1 MAKFQNAA
9 ASGEDSAKQLEA
21 DLTAERVNLAAEKSE
36 HEATKKNLEA
46 ARAEAAALKDN
57 LSGSSASFEN
67 EMREARERHAT
78 MLQNA
83 KADAAAELAE
93 QRQRHDDNMKDLRS
107 KLGSFASIVAPMA
120 ASYKE
125 LATNYRSLRTES
137 RELAAT
143 IAPAIKQCKRDLLK
157 TLAEVDKQYKEML
170 TKYRKEMALRKKLHN
185 ELVDLKGNIRVFCRL
200 RPKISEDG
208 DGPQSEFAITQN
220 RADDQIADVISK
232 GKKSSFDMDVVFPPT
247 STQQQVFQ
255 AASDLI
261 HSVIDGYNVCIFA
274 YGQTGSGK
282 TFTMEGSDE
291 HPGLNRRALKS
302 LFDLCEEKKAD
313 WSYEF
318 EVSVMEIY
326 NETLRDLL
334 NTDKKAKDNKLE
346 IKHGKSGPHVP
357 GVIKRTVRTVE
368 EVNENFANAKKIR
381 STATTDMNEHSSRSH
396 CLLIVRVH
404 DSTYVCDPLVV
415 DWFFISSFLH
425 HVLVHICTH
434 GSLCVSTVGYE
445 RGVPTMM
452 IPAGRR

>member
-1 MAKFQNAA
+1 MVPSLLALLVQPR
-9 ASGEDSAKQLEA
+9 GV
-21 DLTAERVNLAAEKSE
+21 LTVGG
-36 HEATKKNLEA
+36 
-46 ARAEAAALKDN
+46 D
-57 LSGSSASFEN
+57 G
-67 EMREARERHAT
+67 
-78 MLQNA
+78 
-83 KADAAAELAE
+83 
-93 QRQRHDDNMKDLRS
+93 
-107 KLGSFASIVAPMA
+107 
-120 ASYKE
+120 
-125 LATNYRSLRTES
+125 
-137 RELAAT
+137 
-143 IAPAIKQCKRDLLK
+143 
-157 TLAEVDKQYKEML
+157 L
-170 TKYRKEMALRKKLHN
+170 TVRGMYPSQ
-185 ELVDLKGNIRVFCRL
+185 GNIRVFCRL

-368 EVNENFANAKKIR
+368 EVRVVSDRFVF
-381 STATTDMNEHSSRSH
+381 TACSHFDDTLDAVGMVLEGWLFNTRMLFSRM
-396 CLLIVRVH
+396 V
-404 DSTYVCDPLVV
+404 
-415 DWFFISSFLH
+415 FLF
-425 HVLVHICTH
+425 TH
-434 GSLCVSTVGYE
+434 
-445 RGVPTMM
+445 
-452 IPAGRR
+452 